1 MPLPDILLKRYK
13 DWLDNIFFK
22 DKKFYKKIGSNP
34 QKPKTMI
41 ISCCDSR
48 VNPTSI
54 FKAKEGDIF
63 VYRNIGNI
71 IPSIRSDNPDF
82 GMLAAIEYAVKKLK
96 VRNIIILGHSDCGAI
111 KHSYQA
117 FSKKKKIKNG
127 SSINVWVK
135 HIYPAFKKLIKNKS
149 EKNII
154 KSLEKN
160 NIINSLNNLHHY
172 PDIKEKISNNKL
184 EIFGLWFDIGSGKL
198 LKFNKDN
205 NKFEKITY

>member
-1 MPLPDILLKRYK
+1 M
-13 DWLDNIFFK
+13 
-22 DKKFYKKIGSNP
+22 
-34 QKPKTMI
+34 
-41 ISCCDSR
+41 
-48 VNPTSI
+48 
-54 FKAKEGDIF
+54 
-63 VYRNIGNI
+63 
-71 IPSIRSDNPDF
+71 
-82 GMLAAIEYAVKKLK
+82 
-96 VRNIIILGHSDCGAI
+96 
-111 KHSYQA
+111 
-117 FSKKKKIKNG
+117 
-127 SSINVWVK
+127 WVK